1 MQTIPSS
8 SLDTIY
14 PSPVQ
19 LMIASGKRKVAR
31 DKSNYNQSKLATID
45 FDSVG
50 LENEFTLIVQRL
62 HKH

>member
-1 MQTIPSS
+1 M
-8 SLDTIY
+8 DTIY
-14 PSPVQ
+14 PSPVL